1 MLHAIT
7 ENKTGRI
14 EVNGKKVS
22 IRQLFRERED
32 MLTAT
37 IFSRLSYLS
46 TPALHQFFSAL
57 IPSTDL
63 SFGNLRE
70 VEFWP
75 RFSLE
80 GHKQNLVEPDVLLN
94 FDWGT
99 LVVEV
104 KRPKDGIQSYQQWHR
119 ELDCLPNEYT
129 EGEVLLLALGGD
141 SKHNQQMIT
150 QLNEKLVSI
159 DFPFQPSLFEM
170 NWKLFGNIINNI
182 ILKDN
187 IKLLSTD
194 IAVFKDFL
202 LALELYRVNY
212 RQVDMSDLSK
222 INKSRIKLVKN
233 ILALPKIKK

>member
-7 ENKTGRI
+7 QNKTGRI

-37 IFSRLSYLS
+37 IFSRLPYLS
-46 TPALHQFFSAL
+46 RSALHQLFSAL
-57 IPSTDL
+57 IPSTNL
-63 SFGNLRE
+63 SFENLSE
-70 VEFWP
+70 VELWP

-104 KRPKDGIQSYQQWHR
+104 KRPKDGVQSDEQWYR
-119 ELDCLPNEYT
+119 ELACLPDEYT

-141 SKHNQQMIT
+141 SKHNQRMIT
-150 QLNEKLVSI
+150 KLNKKLVSI

-170 NWKLFGNIINNI
+170 NWKSFGRIINNI
-182 ILKDN
+182 MPKDN
-187 IKLLSTD
+187 LELLPTD
-194 IAVFKDFL
+194 MAVFKDFL
-202 LALELYRVNY
+202 LALDLYRVNY
-212 RQVDMSDLSK
+212 RQIDMSDLSK
-222 INKSRIKLVKN
+222 INKSRISLVNN
-233 ILALPKIKK
+233 ILALPNIKK